1 MRHML
6 SLSVFGLLAVSP
18 AFAADSPPAAPA
30 TAKTATAKPP
40 AEAVRGNWLG
50 TLKIQTIKLKIAIAV
65 TAEPGGAFK
74 GTFTSV
80 DQDNVPH
87 PFDQV
92 SLDGNKLRLAFKRA
106 RIVIEGTLNADGTE
120 IDAKFKQG
128 LAAFPLVFKK
138 VDKAPETARRPQEP
152 KRPFPYQEVEVTYK
166 NPAEHS
172 TLAGTLTL
180 PKAGGPFPAV
190 LLITGSGQQD
200 RDETVFG
207 HKPFLVLSDYLTRR
221 GIAVLRVDDR
231 GVGGSKGDLESAT
244 SENFASDVLAGVNF
258 LKTRKEIDPHKIGL
272 IGHSEGGI
280 IAPLVAVQSPDVAF
294 IVLLAG
300 TGIPGEQISML
311 QIVGLMKQSG
321 ASDADIEKTRTF
333 QQKLYAI
340 IEHETDAKTRHAKL
354 KKAFEES
361 VAKMTPEERKEVGAA
376 RPPNKAP
383 RPSTARGPDST
394 SCTTRA
400 RHSAVCIARCW
411 PSTARRTCKCPRW
424 KTSPKSRKP

>member
-1 MRHML
+1 MR
-6 SLSVFGLLAVSP
+6 SKGPSP
-18 AFAADSPPAAPA
+18 ASTRTTSPIRSI
-30 TAKTATAKPP
+30 KSRSTATNSASP
-40 AEAVRGNWLG
+40 
-50 TLKIQTIKLKIAIAV
+50 
-65 TAEPGGAFK
+65 
-74 GTFTSV
+74 SS
-80 DQDNVPH
+80 D
-87 PFDQV
+87 
-92 SLDGNKLRLAFKRA
+92 

-231 GVGGSKGDLESAT
+231 GVGGSKGDLEIAT

-376 RPPNKAP
+376 HRRTNRHGRRPPVDPILLPARPAATLRRVHCPVLALNGEKDMQVPAMENLPEIEKAL
-383 RPSTARGPDST
+383 RRGATELHGQSTPQPQSPLPKLQEGD
-394 SCTTRA
+394 
-400 RHSAVCIARCW
+400 
-411 PSTARRTCKCPRW
+411 ARRVPAN
-424 KTSPKSRKP
+424 

>member
-280 IAPLVAVQSPDVAF
+280 IAPWSP
-294 IVLLAG
+294 
-300 TGIPGEQISML
+300 SN
-311 QIVGLMKQSG
+311 
-321 ASDADIEKTRTF
+321 
-333 QQKLYAI
+333 
-340 IEHETDAKTRHAKL
+340 
-354 KKAFEES
+354 
-361 VAKMTPEERKEVGAA
+361 
-376 RPPNKAP
+376 RP
-383 RPSTARGPDST
+383 T
-394 SCTTRA
+394 
-400 RHSAVCIARCW
+400 W
-411 PSTARRTCKCPRW
+411 PSSCSWPAPAFPA
-424 KTSPKSRKP
+424 SKSRCCRSSA